1 MTMSTTSC
9 PTPRIVER
17 GLVPPL
23 NVGDEPCFTEA
34 GLLALLGQ
42 MAYSVDETF
51 NIEANLGA
59 YSSFHRILKI
69 AKAGSL
75 QLDDYFLIRILFN
88 DGVTP
93 ADKDPRG
100 EKLANLCRQVVS
112 AVDPGLILRIISEGT
127 SGPN

>member
-1 MTMSTTSC
+1 MTMSTTSW
-9 PTPRIVER
+9 PTPRTVER
-17 GLVPPL
+17 GLTHPL
-23 NVGDEPCFTEA
+23 TVGDEPCFTEA

-75 QLDDYFLIRILFN
+75 EWDDYFLIQILFN

-93 ADKDPRG
+93 ADKDHRG
-100 EKLANLCRQVVS
+100 ERLAILCRRVVS

-127 SGPN
+127 SRPN